1 MPLELAGVFL
11 RLPVFLLVVGRLA
24 GMLMFQPLLGGLSI
38 PLRVRV
44 LVVVGLGL
52 MVAPLVRLPATA
64 PDSVGGVLL
73 ALGHELLVGAL
84 IGLVIRLCFLAL
96 ELAGLL
102 IAQES
107 GMAFAQLAD
116 PSTGAHGDVLG
127 ILYVQLGAVVYL
139 ILGGHRALVAAC
151 LDTFETIPLLSER
164 PLLHWGLELLPAALT
179 LGVQTAVRIAAPVLL
194 TLILVNVAL
203 GLVGRTFPQLN
214 IAILGFS
221 IKGII
226 VFALIAASLPA
237 ALEVFTV
244 ALEESVG
251 AVEGF
256 LRGGS

>member
-1 MPLELAGVFL
+1 MPLELAGAFA

-24 GMLMFQPLLGGLSI
+24 GMLMFQPVLGSLSI
-38 PLRVRV
+38 PMRVRA
-44 LVVVGLGL
+44 LFAAGLGL
-52 MVAPLVRLPATA
+52 VLTPLVRLPATA

-73 ALGHELLVGAL
+73 ALGNELLVGAL
-84 IGLVIRLCFLAL
+84 IGLVIRLVFLAM

-127 ILYVQLGAVVYL
+127 ILYVQLGVVVYL
-139 ILGGHRALVAAC
+139 VLGGHRAVVAAC
-151 LDTFETIPLLSER
+151 LDTFESIPLLSER
-164 PLLHWGLELLPAALT
+164 SLVTAGPELLSEALA
-179 LGVQTAVRIAAPVLL
+179 LGAQTAVRIAAPVLL

-203 GLVGRTFPQLN
+203 GLVGRTLPQLN

-226 VFALIAASLPA
+226 VFVLIAASLPA
-237 ALEVFTV
+237 AVEVFSG
-244 ALEESVG
+244 ALEEAVG
-251 AVEGF
+251 TVVRF
-256 LRGGS
+256 LHVGP